1 MQLSAF
7 PFSTILFDLDG
18 TLVDSAPDVLEAI
31 AAVLRDAGD
40 PVPQMALSI
49 IGPPLEGI
57 FREVCPDAD
66 EAKIARHVAAFRD
79 LYFGGTFP
87 KSTPYPGIFA
97 LLERLRAKGCR
108 LFVATHKPEAAAQR
122 MLTLKGFMPFLEG
135 VGCTD
140 SLPDRQLCKKDIIRL
155 LMERHALDPASM
167 VMVGDTALDIRGGN
181 EQGIAT
187 IAALYGYGDKA
198 KLLAERPR
206 YLNGARSARRSSPYK
221 IKKPSFF
228 RSEKGRLFVVTMY
241 DPALFQRASVL
252 EEERDF
258 PCKDMIPGATTGP
271 TASSATDATP
281 PHGTLH
287 VGEARQA
294 NTSNRGGRAPRGT
307 DRRTRPGGAYP
318 ERRGSQAR
326 HTRPAALW

>member
-40 PVPQMALSI
+40 PVPRMALSI

-79 LYFGGTFP
+79 LYFGGTSP
-87 KSTPYPGIFA
+87 QSTPYPGIFA

-140 SLPDRQLCKKDIIRL
+140 SCRTGNSAKRISSVSLWSA
-155 LMERHALDPASM
+155 HALDLASM

-181 EQGIAT
+181 EQA
-187 IAALYGYGDKA
+187 
-198 KLLAERPR
+198 
-206 YLNGARSARRSSPYK
+206 
-221 IKKPSFF
+221 
-228 RSEKGRLFVVTMY
+228 
-241 DPALFQRASVL
+241 
-252 EEERDF
+252 
-258 PCKDMIPGATTGP
+258 
-271 TASSATDATP
+271 
-281 PHGTLH
+281 
-287 VGEARQA
+287 
-294 NTSNRGGRAPRGT
+294 
-307 DRRTRPGGAYP
+307 
-318 ERRGSQAR
+318 
-326 HTRPAALW
+326 

>member
-31 AAVLRDAGD
+31 AAVLRDAGE
-40 PVPQMALSI
+40 PVPRMELSI

-66 EAKIARHVAAFRD
+66 DAKIARHVAAFRD

-87 KSTPYPGIFA
+87 QHTPNPRIFT
-97 LLERLRAKGCR
+97 LRES

-140 SLPDRQLCKKDIIRL
+140 SLPGRQLCKKEIIRL

-167 VMVGDTALDIRGGN
+167 AMVGDTALDIRGGN

-187 IAALYGYGDKA
+187 IAALYGYGDKT

-206 YLNGARSARRSSPYK
+206 YL
-221 IKKPSFF
+221 
-228 RSEKGRLFVVTMY
+228 TD
-241 DPALFQRASVL
+241 DP
-252 EEERDF
+252 EW
-258 PCKDMIPGATTGP
+258 
-271 TASSATDATP
+271 
-281 PHGTLH
+281 HTLRKA
-287 VGEARQA
+287 E
-294 NTSNRGGRAPRGT
+294 
-307 DRRTRPGGAYP
+307 
-318 ERRGSQAR
+318 
-326 HTRPAALW
+326 